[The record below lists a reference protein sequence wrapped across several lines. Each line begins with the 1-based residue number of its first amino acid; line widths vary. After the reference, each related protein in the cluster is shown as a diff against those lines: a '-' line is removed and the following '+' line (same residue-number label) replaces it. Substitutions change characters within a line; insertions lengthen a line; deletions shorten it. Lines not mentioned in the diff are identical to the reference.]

1 MSDIA
6 LSERHW
12 LSSNACCPQLRP
24 TSPPLCPSIHSLLKV
39 VFVALVIFTPN
50 TIFTAVSGGSSQDQ
64 PISSFN
70 SSVLSASIK
79 IVRDIRLHHH
89 RTGGGGGDG
98 GVGGDAN
105 TSALSSVQKYEG
117 HIYRCLSKITAH
129 MEQCVQQFN
138 ESFEEHYGWSSSSDA
153 ASESQSEEKVRRY
166 CCMQNDFKDC
176 WTRGIRQGCSTEEA
190 RPSKWL
196 PLQMLTDLRTDD
208 RCKSYVLYPHK
219 CRENIFSL
227 WQILAF
233 LLLMPFIAFSAILFT
248 IVGCNPEVYNTYR
261 SLNAL
266 RAGRELEV

>member
-50 TIFTAVSGGSSQDQ
+50 TIFTAVSGSSQTQ
-64 PISSFN
+64 HISSFN

-89 RTGGGGGDG
+89 RTGGGGGDRG
-98 GVGGDAN
+98 GGNDAN

-138 ESFEEHYGWSSSSDA
+138 ESFEEHYGWSSSADA

>member
-24 TSPPLCPSIHSLLKV
+24 TPPPLCPSIHSLLKV

-89 RTGGGGGDG
+89 RTGG
-98 GVGGDAN
+98 VGGDAN

-129 MEQCVQQFN
+129 MEQCVQQVSACLPSGN
-138 ESFEEHYGWSSSSDA
+138 ILSQLIPDTPLSLSSV
-153 ASESQSEEKVRRY
+153 QR
-166 CCMQNDFKDC
+166 
-176 WTRGIRQGCSTEEA
+176 
-190 RPSKWL
+190 
-196 PLQMLTDLRTDD
+196 
-208 RCKSYVLYPHK
+208 VL
-219 CRENIFSL
+219 
-227 WQILAF
+227 
-233 LLLMPFIAFSAILFT
+233 
-248 IVGCNPEVYNTYR
+248 
-261 SLNAL
+261 
-266 RAGRELEV
+266 